1 MPKIRK
7 KVVSR
12 KRRLNRSCNNSVFSS
27 SSSSADGT
35 GSCCGRGEKRRIE
48 AIKKQ
53 VKNNAVTFLLSLTCV
68 EFWKDTSSS
77 ASAATTTSLLCSLYS
92 YFFFSLETDKI
103 KGHFYN
109 YFLS

>member
-1 MPKIRK
+1 MSGDTMADKITAKDLAEK
-7 KVVSR
+7 KSDFVIIDVR
-12 KRRLNRSCNNSVFSS
+12 
-27 SSSSADGT
+27 
-35 GSCCGRGEKRRIE
+35 E

-68 EFWKDTSSS
+68 EFWKHTSSS
-77 ASAATTTSLLCSLYS
+77 ASAATTSLLCNLYF

-103 KGHFYN
+103 KSHFYN

>member
-1 MPKIRK
+1 MELVAAVAREK
-7 KVVSR
+7 
-12 KRRLNRSCNNSVFSS
+12 KRRR
-27 SSSSADGT
+27 
-35 GSCCGRGEKRRIE
+35 E

-68 EFWKDTSSS
+68 EFWKHTSSS
-77 ASAATTTSLLCSLYS
+77 ASAATMTSLLCSLYS

-103 KGHFYN
+103 KSHFYN